1 MVLKTQQAF
10 SWERAGTAIRSA
22 LTAALGIVL
31 FASLTGCALYRNDKC
46 YVEDRDYRLAKE
58 LFIESGSLDAV
69 RKQMELMEW
78 STCEKNEVVYRLSK
92 EFEVPDSPAAPA
104 P

>member
-1 MVLKTQQAF
+1 MEKQQSFF
-10 SWERAGTAIRSA
+10 SERARSLRHSA
-22 LTAALGIVL
+22 AAAALCVAL
-31 FASLTGCALYRNDKC
+31 VTSLTSCALYRNDKC
-46 YVEDRDYRLAKE
+46 YVEDQDYRLAKE

-92 EFEVPDSPAAPA
+92 EFEVPDSVAAP
-104 P
+104 